1 MRCLSYTCHTG
12 QSYVNEVSFLYL
24 THSPFSWQWGVI
36 PILDTQPSLMS
47 MRCPSYTWHTAQF
60 YDNEVSF
67 LYLTLSPHSYDNEVS
82 FLYLTLSL
90 VLWQWSVIPIL
101 DTQPSLMTMRC
112 HSYTWHTASLITT
125 MCHSYT
131 WHSAHSYDNEVSFLY
146 LTLSPILMTWQWVV
160 IAILDIQSS
169 LNTFACKIW
178 RHLVLRNIK
187 VLKKNESLSVR
198 AHVKLWTPTIPI
210 DHIVF
215 FCTRFNLVWNGFH
228 LCKLVSTWW
237 FFYFIY
243 WLLRESFGFISPMF
257 NFGPIWSIDHYQ
269 NQK

>member
-24 THSPFSWQWGVI
+24 THSPFLWQWGVI

-67 LYLTLSPHSYDNEVS
+67 LYLTLRPHSYDNEVS
-82 FLYLTLSL
+82 FLYLTLSS

-101 DTQPSLMTMRC
+101 DTQPPFLWQWGVIPIFDTQLSLMTMKC
-112 HSYTWHTASLITT
+112 HSYTWHSAQSYDNEVSFLYLTHSQSYNNDLSFLYLTLSLSLITT

-131 WHSAHSYDNEVSFLY
+131 WHSAHSHDNEVSFLS
-146 LTLSPILMTWQWVV
+146 LTLNPILKTWQWIV
-160 IAILDIQSS
+160 IVILDTQSN

-178 RHLVLRNIK
+178 RNLVLRNIK
-187 VLKKNESLSVR
+187 VLKKKMKVCPLE
-198 AHVKLWTPTIPI
+198 
-210 DHIVF
+210 
-215 FCTRFNLVWNGFH
+215 
-228 LCKLVSTWW
+228 
-237 FFYFIY
+237 
-243 WLLRESFGFISPMF
+243 PML
-257 NFGPIWSIDHYQ
+257 NFGHPQ
-269 NQK
+269 FP